1 MSRKTGM
8 KFDDGV
14 RADLSQFYPFKH
26 AIERFLGHSEF
37 MKIKDIGGY
46 PALKASVLKF
56 LRQIEVSIEATV
68 TVVDEA
74 WRSEVAEIFARGRD
88 LIKISKTAGG
98 LFACLSG
105 TLAELCFLQIGLVP
119 NQRTNQKPIP
129 LKVQNWNLVAF
140 RSVQYVQS
148 DAQKKRHQG
157 ALRQRAARAT
167 AGKQEIIE

>member
-14 RADLSQFYPFKH
+14 RPDLSQFYPFKD
-26 AIERFLGHSEF
+26 AIERLLGHAEF

-46 PALKASVLKF
+46 RALRGSVRKL

-68 TVVDEA
+68 TVVDDA
-74 WRSEVAEIFARGRD
+74 WRSEVAEIFAHGSGQ
-88 LIKISKTAGG
+88 IEKCKTAGD
-98 LFACLSG
+98 LFACLSA

-119 NQRTNQKPIP
+119 NQWRNRKPIP
-129 LKVQNWNLVAF
+129 LKVQYWNLSGS

-148 DAQKKRHQG
+148 DAQKKWHQEG
-157 ALRQRAARAT
+157 LRQRAARTA
-167 AGKQEIIE
+167 AGKQKPTE